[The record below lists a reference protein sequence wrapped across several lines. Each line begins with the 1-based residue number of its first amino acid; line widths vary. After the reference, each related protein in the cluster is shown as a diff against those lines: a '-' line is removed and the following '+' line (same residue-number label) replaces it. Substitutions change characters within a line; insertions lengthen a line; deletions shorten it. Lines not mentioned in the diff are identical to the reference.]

1 MSEPQPQVRVRY
13 MKVFVRRI
21 EELPMADR
29 KAVWSSVPA
38 SHRATVARSS
48 PLDWLPGDVNV
59 ELTHAVSR
67 RLGAERAHAF
77 YEGLL
82 INAFDSTLMNTFV
95 EGVLRM
101 TGRDPGKV
109 LKWVPSGFG
118 LIFRNWGTWTV
129 LDVAEG
135 RGEIEVMGLPAICMD
150 RGRIWVESARS
161 SLGSIFIR
169 ANRKGVV
176 HLAEVDDG
184 RGCARYVL
192 EWT

>member
-1 MSEPQPQVRVRY
+1 MSEPEPQVRVRY

-38 SHRATVARSS
+38 SHRAAVDRSS

-101 TGRDPGKV
+101 SGRDPGKS
-109 LKWVPSGFG
+109 LKWMPSGFG

-129 LDVAEG
+129 LDVTER
-135 RGEIEVMGLPAICMD
+135 RGEIEVMGLPAMCMD
-150 RGRIWVESARS
+150 RDRLWVESARS

-176 HLAEVDDG
+176 RMTEVDDR